1 MPLHAVEE
9 FSVLNRCGSVSIV
22 VSVCVNAYCR
32 VLLWLTSYY

>member
-22 VSVCVNAYCR
+22 VSVCVPI
-32 VLLWLTSYY
+32 VTSYCG